1 MIKLCIFD
9 LDGTLVNSLP
19 AISHYANSA
28 LCKYGFAPHAEDKYK
43 QFVGDG
49 AAVLVHRML
58 CENDNDEN
66 FAKVKAEYDR
76 LYESDVL
83 YATEPYSGIPTLL
96 ADLKKY
102 GLTLAVLSNK
112 PHNVVC
118 MIIEKLFGNNTFDVC
133 FGQRGGTAKKPAPD
147 GVFEICA
154 KVGVSAAETVF
165 IGDTNVDIG
174 TGKNAGTTTI
184 GVLWGFRGKQELES
198 AEADYIVSRA
208 DEITDIIKRRN
219 SL

>member
-28 LCKYGFAPHAEDKYK
+28 LEKYGFAPHIEDKYR

-58 CENDNDEN
+58 GENDNAEN

-83 YATEPYSGIPTLL
+83 YLTEPYSGIPTLL
-96 ADLKKY
+96 ENLKKQKIA
-102 GLTLAVLSNK
+102 LAVLSNK

-118 MIIEKLFGNNTFDVC
+118 MIIEKLFGKDVFDVC
-133 FGQRGGTAKKPAPD
+133 FGQRDGIAKKPAPD

-154 KVGVSAAETVF
+154 ASGVSAAETAF
-165 IGDTNVDIG
+165 IGDTSVDIE
-174 TGKNAGTTTI
+174 TGKNSGAKTI
-184 GVLWGFRGKQELES
+184 GVLWGFRERAELEN
-198 AEADYIVSRA
+198 ADADYIVLRA
-208 DEITDIIKRRN
+208 EQIFDIAVKE
-219 SL
+219 